1 MADYTFP
8 SLTTAVVGIAS
19 TVSFKVQSTAAYTI
33 DPSNGTISLGN
44 VSKFDFGILT
54 DTRPGWLTGR
64 RPVSGQVFPRG
75 VYNK

>member
-8 SLTTAVVGIAS
+8 NLTTAIAGIN
-19 TVSFKVQSTAAYTI
+19 TNTYFKVQSTSSYQVEV
-33 DPSNGTISLGN
+33 SNGTIR
-44 VSKFDFGILT
+44 VSGSGLNFGVMNQT
-54 DTRPGWLTGR
+54 SPGWITGR